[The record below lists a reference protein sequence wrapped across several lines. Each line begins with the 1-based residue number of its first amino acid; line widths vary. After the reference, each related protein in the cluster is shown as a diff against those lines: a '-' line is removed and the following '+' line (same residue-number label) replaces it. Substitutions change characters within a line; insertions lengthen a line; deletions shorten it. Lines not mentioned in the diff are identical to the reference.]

1 MRLLLSF
8 LKSTKQAPSALS
20 VTLNIIYSVTT
31 NDCKHLVVDAG
42 HISIES
48 ALADKDAIRTIHL
61 KRNQKYNDDDY
72 KYLESLMY
80 DKLLLRL
87 EAAQV
92 LKISPFQSFFII
104 TDRHVVHC
112 WKQPSIMP

>member
-1 MRLLLSF
+1 M
-8 LKSTKQAPSALS
+8 S
-20 VTLNIIYSVTT
+20 VTLNITYSVTT
-31 NDCKHLVVDAG
+31 NDCKHLVIDAG

-48 ALADKDAIRTIHL
+48 DLADKDAIRTIHL
-61 KRNQKYNDDDY
+61 KRNQKYSDDDY

-92 LKISPFQSFFII
+92 LKISLF
-104 TDRHVVHC
+104 
-112 WKQPSIMP
+112 